1 MTEILKKVAEFAD
14 LAHGDQMRKYSPER
28 YIVHPLKVMEIVRA
42 YNQDPAVLAAAILHD
57 VLEDTS
63 TKKKEM
69 RVFLYTVMDE
79 NTADRT
85 VDIVKELTDQY
96 TKKDYP
102 QWNRKKRKQKEHE
115 RLSKTSPE
123 AQTIKY
129 ADLLDNSAEI
139 AKEDPDFADRYLN
152 EAEDLIKRMDK
163 GDPQLRARVI
173 EQVEKLLKEVSDY

>member
-1 MTEILKKVAEFAD
+1 MTEVLMKVAEFAD

-28 YIVHPLKVMEIVRA
+28 YIVHPLRVMEIVRD
-42 YNQDPAVLAAAILHD
+42 YNQDPAVLASALLHD

-69 RVFLYTVMDE
+69 RVFLSTVMDE

-85 VDIVKELTDQY
+85 VEIVKELTDQY

-115 RLSKTSPE
+115 RLSKTSAE

-163 GDPQLRARVI
+163 GNPQLRAKAMEQI
-173 EQVEKLLKEVSDY
+173 EELLKRTSPF